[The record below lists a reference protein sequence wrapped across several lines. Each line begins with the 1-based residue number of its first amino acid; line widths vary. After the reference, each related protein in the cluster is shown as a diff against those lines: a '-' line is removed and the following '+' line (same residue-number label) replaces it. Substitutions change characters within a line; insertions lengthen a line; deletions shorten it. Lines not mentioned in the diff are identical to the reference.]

1 MSISD
6 IEFEHGE
13 KNYRYLRLAIEQLSE
28 TDKTFIKEN
37 LLTIISGRDSS
48 LSLKE
53 ELTKEMEQ

>member
-6 IEFEHGE
+6 IEFERSE

-37 LLTIISGRDSS
+37 LLTIISGR
-48 LSLKE
+48 
-53 ELTKEMEQ
+53 